1 MVCFYD
7 KTNSIFMV
15 NIVAYTDGSASV
27 AGDLKGCSGFGTY
40 FPDLFG
46 GKKAFSLGFEQGK
59 TGEMEVLALLYAV
72 RQIPIKEP
80 VKLTIYSDSEY
91 VVKTFTEN
99 RLEKWKKNG
108 WKNTSGEVKNKELW
122 ILIYQA
128 LKKRKYLKLE
138 LIHIKSHQV
147 EKEKNLVR
155 KQWLLENPHIIGNR
169 IADELANYKRHSKR
183 VPNISHLNLFK

>member
-1 MVCFYD
+1 VH
-7 KTNSIFMV
+7 I
-15 NIVAYTDGSASV
+15 IAYTDGSASV

-46 GKKAFSLGFEQGK
+46 EKKAFSLGFEQGK
-59 TGEMEVLALLYAV
+59 TGEMEVLALLYAI
-72 RQIPIKEP
+72 RQIPTSLKES

-99 RLEKWKKNG
+99 RLEKWRKNN

-122 ILIYQA
+122 ILIHQA
-128 LKKRKYLKLE
+128 LEKRKHLE
-138 LIHIKSHQV
+138 LELVHIRSHQV

-155 KQWLLENPHIIGNR
+155 KQWLLESPHIIGNR
-169 IADELANYKRHSKR
+169 VADELANYKRHKQR
-183 VPNISHLNLFK
+183 IPDISYLNLFK